1 MSRLTLV
8 DSAMSNL
15 MAVLVAD
22 NAAMVNLTCAEL
34 LLKMAQDLGNS
45 NISGDTVPM
54 IHGSVLLLQK
64 EYPIL
69 DAFCLSPVKKKT
81 RLQLYGFHKFGDQ
94 RPGSASSFLALSDGE
109 LIAWAA
115 RCRQRQRGEGDPSD
129 PGTRRHWQCGS
140 GSP

>member
-1 MSRLTLV
+1 
-8 DSAMSNL
+8 MSNL

-69 DAFCLSPVKKKT
+69 DAFFLSPVKKRHVYNFMDST
-81 RLQLYGFHKFGDQ
+81 NLEISGQAV
-94 RPGSASSFLALSDGE
+94 PAAS
-109 LIAWAA
+109 
-115 RCRQRQRGEGDPSD
+115 
-129 PGTRRHWQCGS
+129 
-140 GSP
+140 